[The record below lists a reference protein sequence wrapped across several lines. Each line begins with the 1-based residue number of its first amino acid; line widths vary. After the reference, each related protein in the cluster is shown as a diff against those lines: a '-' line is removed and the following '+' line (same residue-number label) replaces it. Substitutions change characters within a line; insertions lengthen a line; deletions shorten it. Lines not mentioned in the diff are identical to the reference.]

1 MRAVNGLFCVVLG
14 VFAIVQYND
23 PDALLWFL
31 IYGVPAVWAGLAAW
45 KPESLSASPA
55 ALGALAVCLVLSLAG
70 MIYMWPA
77 EFSTWWDAEEVRE
90 GMGLMIVTA
99 ALLVVAVTAWRAAA
113 HAPRDVGVAG

>member
-113 HAPRDVGVAG
+113 HAPRDAGVAG